1 MSRIVLAFVAAI
13 LLALDPAAAEP
24 TKIRIAYSSLTGQL
38 TALMPHMPKEVLT
51 HWGRSYVV
59 EPIFIQGSGPML
71 TAVAAK
77 EADFANYSYQSFVNG
92 IVEAKIDMRIIEE
105 ALSDKP
111 PNYATGYW
119 VNADSTIRKI
129 EDLRGKTVGI
139 NARGSTNE
147 AAMRK
152 MLSEHGLT
160 DGKDYQ
166 IVEARFDA
174 LMPTLKSKRVDLA
187 FLVLPFGLIAEKSGE
202 FRKLFAMRDSLG
214 TTQTVVLGGL
224 SEFVAKN
231 RPALVDFLEDELRMR
246 RWLYDERNRP
256 AMLEIVTRLTKQP
269 AERFADWI
277 FTRNDLYRDINGE
290 VDPVVLQRNVDDLQK
305 LGLTKDTID
314 VAKHLDMSLVKEAA
328 KRIAAN

>member
-1 MSRIVLAFVAAI
+1 MIRAVAA
-13 LLALDPAAAEP
+13 LALALTFPGIAAAEP
-24 TKIRIAYSSLTGQL
+24 VKIRIAYSSLTGQL
-38 TALMPHMPKEVLT
+38 TAIMPHMPKEVLKR
-51 HWGRSYVV
+51 WGASYVV

-111 PNYATGYW
+111 PFYATGYW
-119 VNADSTIRKI
+119 VNADSPIKKI
-129 EDLRGKTVGI
+129 EDLKGKTVGI

-187 FLVLPFGLIAEKSGE
+187 FLVLPFGLIAERSGE

-214 TTQTVVLGGL
+214 PTQTVVLGGL
-224 SEFVAKN
+224 AEFVAKN

-246 RWLYDERNRP
+246 RWLYDPKNRP
-256 AMLEIVTRLTKQP
+256 AMLEIVAKLTKQP

-277 FTRNDLYRDINGE
+277 FTHSDNHRDMNGE
-290 VDPVVLQRNVDDLQK
+290 VDPATLQKNVDDLYK
-305 LGLTKDTID
+305 LGLTKGSID

-328 KRIAAN
+328 RRLAAN